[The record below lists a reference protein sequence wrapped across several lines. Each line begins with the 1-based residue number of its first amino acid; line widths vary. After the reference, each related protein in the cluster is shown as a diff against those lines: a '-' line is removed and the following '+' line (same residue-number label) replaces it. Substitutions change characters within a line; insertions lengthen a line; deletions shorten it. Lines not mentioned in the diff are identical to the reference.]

1 MPCFGEG
8 NLVKTLQ
15 PKVRLARSRN
25 NTVDW
30 NLETQEITIMLGT
43 QEITLCRGCFAQLTD
58 IAAQAGQEL
67 ARLEG
72 KQTEDERERKLRKA
86 LEALNISWIKTGC
99 KKASRCP

>member
-1 MPCFGEG
+1 M
-8 NLVKTLQ
+8 KTLQ
-15 PKVRLARSRN
+15 PKVRLARSCN

-30 NLETQEITIMLGT
+30 NLDTQEITIMLGT
-43 QEITLCRGCFAQLTD
+43 QEITLCRCCFEQLTD

-72 KQTEDERERKLRKA
+72 KQTEGERERERKLRKA

-99 KKASRCP
+99 KKASRCS